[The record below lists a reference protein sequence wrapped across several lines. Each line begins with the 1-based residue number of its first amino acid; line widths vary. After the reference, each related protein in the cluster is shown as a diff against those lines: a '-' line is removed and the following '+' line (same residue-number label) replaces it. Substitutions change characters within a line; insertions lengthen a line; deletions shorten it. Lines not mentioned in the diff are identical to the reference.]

1 MGKISLS
8 HAVGKT
14 REKKLLGGT
23 YNSIVTSVSFSE
35 RYLAETALEIQYEL
49 TAADGSTYP
58 YRELFVNDDRNA
70 RSAAFFDKLE
80 VYGIPLDDIGQFEGF
95 EEVLVLKQQIGKPF
109 LTIESREAR

>member
-35 RYLAETALEIQYEL
+35 RYLAETALEIQ
-49 TAADGSTYP
+49 
-58 YRELFVNDDRNA
+58 
-70 RSAAFFDKLE
+70 
-80 VYGIPLDDIGQFEGF
+80 
-95 EEVLVLKQQIGKPF
+95 
-109 LTIESREAR
+109 